1 MEINKNTIVK
11 NIALLQSQRGSSLII
26 TRKKREFDKSK
37 NLRAKPI
44 KILLIKQWE
53 WTRHL
58 NECIIHGSYY
68 LISYIDGM

>member
-44 KILLIKQWE
+44 KILLIKQ
-53 WTRHL
+53 
-58 NECIIHGSYY
+58 
-68 LISYIDGM
+68 

>member
-37 NLRAKPI
+37 NLRVKPI
-44 KILLIKQWE
+44 KVLLIKQRE
-53 WTRHL
+53 WTKQL
-58 NECIIHGSYY
+58 NECIILGSHN
-68 LISYIDGM
+68 LISNIDGI